1 MTLWER
7 LKRCITVCRFYVLDT
22 RWSVVLKDSF
32 GDEADRAWRGGDQ
45 RSGTRTADWWHL
57 ENNP

>member
-1 MTLWER
+1 M
-7 LKRCITVCRFYVLDT
+7 RCITVCRFYFLDT

-32 GDEADRAWRGGDQ
+32 EVEVYRAWRDGDQ
-45 RSGTRTADWWHL
+45 GAGTHTVDWLHL